1 MPGLLLRQVRI
12 WKIHYLMELMILTE
26 SQSFLSFTGH
36 SLFEPISGY
45 AKSITFGNA
54 NSQCVSSALP
64 LRFMQ
69 GEYGEA
75 GRGINT
81 KKRIFV
87 GTIFCV
93 TIGQVLNNPS
103 ELHKELSPCTC
114 AGGVRQS
121 REGVNHLIRFYSDF

>member
-1 MPGLLLRQVRI
+1 MPHVVNKDFNDLKDSKVNFAVGNANFQV
-12 WKIHYLMELMILTE
+12 KKHYLMQ
-26 SQSFLSFTGH
+26 SQLSMRQ
-36 SLFEPISGY
+36 L
-45 AKSITFGNA
+45 
-54 NSQCVSSALP
+54 SSPLALV
-64 LRFMQ
+64 Q

>member
-1 MPGLLLRQVRI
+1 MQ
-12 WKIHYLMELMILTE
+12 K
-26 SQSFLSFTGH
+26 
-36 SLFEPISGY
+36 
-45 AKSITFGNA
+45 
-54 NSQCVSSALP
+54 ALP
-64 LRFMQ
+64 SAIPHVVNKDFNDPNDLKDSKVNFAVRQSQLSMRQLSSPLALVQ

-103 ELHKELSPCTC
+103 ELHKELSPCTY
-114 AGGVRQS
+114 AGGVRRS